1 MSAPQARIRGNDE
14 RGENWRPDE
23 TGRPRFGDMS
33 GVERSEK
40 GALATVL
47 AATLS
52 TQAVVSWCVLALS
65 AIAPLVAESVGLPA
79 VVIGY
84 QIAIVYATGMTISL
98 LSGALVGRFGGCG
111 VSQIALLC
119 CVAGC
124 VVATAPGTIAIV
136 LASMAIGAAHGLTN
150 PAAAQL
156 LARYTNSRNRGLVFS
171 IKQTGVPVGGIAAG
185 IITPALAVTFGWK
198 TAVLAM
204 APVALILAASMIRV
218 RPRWDG
224 ERPKDA
230 PTGPLLLRGA
240 TTAWRSPGLPAL
252 CLCSFCFAGIQLC
265 LLAFIVNFSV
275 FELDFG
281 AILGGTLLA
290 SVQAAGVVGR
300 ISWGLIADR
309 IQSNGLCLVVIGAL
323 AALAA
328 IGFTLMGPETPR
340 WIVFSVAIV
349 FGLTAVGWNGLA
361 VAEIVRV
368 TPPELIATASGI
380 GNIAAF
386 GGVLVFPS
394 LFVSVY
400 GWLDS
405 YALTYAFLVAPALV
419 GAAAGFAMTGA
430 RRGAA

>member
-1 MSAPQARIRGNDE
+1 MNKARAAG
-14 RGENWRPDE
+14 
-23 TGRPRFGDMS
+23 
-33 GVERSEK
+33 
-40 GALATVL
+40 GALVIVL
-47 AATLS
+47 VATLS
-52 TQAVVSWCVLALS
+52 TQAVVSWSVLALS

-84 QIAIVYATGMTISL
+84 QIAIVYATGMVISL
-98 LSGALVGRFGGCG
+98 LSGALVSHFGGCG

-124 VVATAPGTIAIV
+124 AVATAPGTPAII

-156 LARYTNSRNRGLVFS
+156 LARYTNARNRGLVFS
-171 IKQTGVPVGGIAAG
+171 IKQTGVPIGGIAAG
-185 IITPALAVTFGWK
+185 IVTPAIAVAFGWK
-198 TAVLAM
+198 AAVLAI
-204 APVALILAASMIRV
+204 APLALLLAASMIRV

-224 ERPKDA
+224 EKPKDT
-230 PTGPLLLRGA
+230 PPGSLFLRGA
-240 TTAWRSPGLPAL
+240 TSAWRSPGLPAL

-275 FELDFG
+275 FELGFG

-290 SVQAAGVVGR
+290 VVQAAGVVGR

-309 IQSNGLCLVVIGAL
+309 IQSNGACLVVIGIL
-323 AALAA
+323 AAAA
-328 IGFTLMGPETPR
+328 AFGFSLLGPETPR
-340 WIVFSVAIV
+340 WIVFGLAIL

-368 TPPELIATASGI
+368 SPTELIATASGI

-400 GWLDS
+400 GWLGS
-405 YALTYAFLVAPALV
+405 YALTYAFLVAPALI
-419 GAAAGFAMTGA
+419 GAAAGLAMTGGRA
-430 RRGAA
+430 RA